1 MFMHTLVTCSDYVCT
16 CVYLCVCVYVC
27 VRVCTCVY
35 VCVRVHRDAFVSIDK
50 DGTGKI
56 SANEFLEFFNFE
68 KSTFNRMIFRAV
80 SE

>member
-1 MFMHTLVTCSDYVCT
+1 M
-16 CVYLCVCVYVC
+16 
-27 VRVCTCVY
+27 CTCVY
-35 VCVRVHRDAFVSIDK
+35 VCVRVHRDAFVRIDK